1 MPWDRRRQGET
12 ERPLIP
18 AARRPSNPTTVAKAV
33 TPPDKVSRTGRPV
46 RGKKKRGRAAPGPLP
61 ASVTMSV
68 ARVLNGDATPER
80 GAEGGGWGVLYRF
93 VVRDADDRP
102 IAPGSYTIRCHLL
115 HLSSGGCFATQE
127 RGARISTVE
136 LDADSAAFDFFGI
149 PAEEK
154 PPATRSSAARGARK
168 ASTAADDAGDGEERL
183 LEYFSFELQG
193 VTYAIPRSGFVL
205 ARSLRRGRL
214 EVVRTPHASASVHG
228 AVVQGRVSDG
238 GGDTY
243 VLALRG

>member
-33 TPPDKVSRTGRPV
+33 APPDKVSRTGRPV

-68 ARVLNGDATPER
+68 ARVLSGEATPEP
-80 GAEGGGWGVLYRF
+80 GANGGWGVLYRF

-102 IAPGSYTIRCHLL
+102 IAPGSYTIRRHLL
-115 HLSSGGCFATQE
+115 HLSSGGCFATRE
-127 RGARISTVE
+127 RGAHISTVE
-136 LDADSAAFDFFGI
+136 LDTDSAPLDFFGI
-149 PAEEK
+149 PAGEL
-154 PPATRSSAARGARK
+154 PAATSSSGARGAHK
-168 ASTAADDAGDGEERL
+168 ASIAAEDASDGEERL